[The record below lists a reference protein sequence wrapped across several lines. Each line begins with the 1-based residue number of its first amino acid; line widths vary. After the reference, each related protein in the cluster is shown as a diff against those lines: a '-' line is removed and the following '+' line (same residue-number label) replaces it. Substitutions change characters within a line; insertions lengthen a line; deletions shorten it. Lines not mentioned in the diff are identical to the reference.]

1 MFSETVVLSRKLLRN
16 EFNRRLHEIKRCGQ
30 EFKSGVLD
38 LLCAVTSADLQL
50 NTNILRSATT
60 A

>member
-1 MFSETVVLSRKLLRN
+1 MNLTGV
-16 EFNRRLHEIKRCGQ
+16 LHEIKRYGQ

-50 NTNILRSATT
+50 NTKILRSATT